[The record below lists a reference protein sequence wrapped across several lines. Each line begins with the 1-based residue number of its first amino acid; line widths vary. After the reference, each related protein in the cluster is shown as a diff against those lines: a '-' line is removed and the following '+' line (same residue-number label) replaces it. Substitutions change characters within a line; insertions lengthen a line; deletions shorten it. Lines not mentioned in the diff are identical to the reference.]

1 MAHAMEMIGKIFG
14 RLTITERGANAG
26 KERRWWCL
34 CECGNIKLIYG
45 LSLRSGA
52 TRSCGCLAREVASK
66 INTTHGMT
74 GTTEW
79 RAWASMKSRCSNE
92 KIKAFHD
99 YGGRGIKV
107 CKEWQSSFLA
117 FYRDMGS
124 RPSPE
129 HQIDRIDNNG
139 NYCPENCRWVTR
151 SENMRNR
158 RVTKRYAGLTLK
170 EWAEKT
176 GKNYNTL
183 KTRARRGNTIP

>member
-1 MAHAMEMIGKIFG
+1 MAHAIEMIGKVFG

-52 TRSCGCLAREVASK
+52 TRSCGCLAREMASK
-66 INTTHGMT
+66 SNTTHGMT
-74 GTTEW
+74 GTAEW
-79 RAWASMKSRCSNE
+79 CAWTSMKSRCNNKKHAS
-92 KIKAFHD
+92 FSD

-107 CKEWQSSFLA
+107 CKEWQFSFLS
-117 FYRDMGS
+117 FYKDIGA

-139 NYCPENCRWVTR
+139 DYTSANCHWATR
-151 SENMRNR
+151 KENMRNR
-158 RVTKRYAGLTLK
+158 RNTKRFNGFTLK